1 MSEDNT
7 LENMIDYA
15 ANADF
20 NKANAIFND
29 MIAQK
34 MDAAIDQERI
44 AVAGKIFNDIEDEEL
59 EAEVEAEVLSPR
71 APLLCRSAARLPR
84 VRVAFVLPG
93 QMATLHAQPVVQQ
106 TTNSA
111 DCHPCREME
120 LITAQRSR
128 QPANIWG
135 NSGRNGLPRR

>member
-1 MSEDNT
+1 MMTDKKMTSLQEETVMSEDNT

-34 MDAAIDQERI
+34 MDAAMDQERI

-59 EAEVEAEVLSPR
+59 EAEAETDAKETDQVETAPEGEESEEVETSDETEET
-71 APLLCRSAARLPR
+71 STEEE
-84 VRVAFVLPG
+84 VEG
-93 QMATLHAQPVVQQ
+93 HPV
-106 TTNSA
+106 
-111 DCHPCREME
+111 
-120 LITAQRSR
+120 
-128 QPANIWG
+128 
-135 NSGRNGLPRR
+135 

>member
-1 MSEDNT
+1 MTDKKMTSLQEETVMSEDNT

-34 MDAAIDQERI
+34 MDAAMDQERI

-59 EAEVEAEVLSPR
+59 EAEAETDAKETDQVETAPEGEESEEVEASAETEETPTEDEVE
-71 APLLCRSAARLPR
+71 
-84 VRVAFVLPG
+84 G
-93 QMATLHAQPVVQQ
+93 HPV
-106 TTNSA
+106 
-111 DCHPCREME
+111 
-120 LITAQRSR
+120 
-128 QPANIWG
+128 
-135 NSGRNGLPRR
+135 

>member
-1 MSEDNT
+1 MMTEMTSPQEETVMSEDNT

-59 EAEVEAEVLSPR
+59 EAEVEADAEEVDQVET
-71 APLLCRSAARLPR
+71 APEGEESEEVEASAETEETPTEEE
-84 VRVAFVLPG
+84 VEG
-93 QMATLHAQPVVQQ
+93 HPV
-106 TTNSA
+106 
-111 DCHPCREME
+111 
-120 LITAQRSR
+120 
-128 QPANIWG
+128 
-135 NSGRNGLPRR
+135 

>member
-1 MSEDNT
+1 MMTDKKMTSLQEETVMSEDNT

-34 MDAAIDQERI
+34 MDAAMDQERI

-59 EAEVEAEVLSPR
+59 EAEAETDAKETDQVETAPEGEESEEVEASAETEETPTEDEVE
-71 APLLCRSAARLPR
+71 
-84 VRVAFVLPG
+84 G
-93 QMATLHAQPVVQQ
+93 HPV
-106 TTNSA
+106 
-111 DCHPCREME
+111 
-120 LITAQRSR
+120 
-128 QPANIWG
+128 
-135 NSGRNGLPRR
+135 

>member
-1 MSEDNT
+1 MTSPQEETVMSEDNT

-59 EAEVEAEVLSPR
+59 EAEAEADAEETDKVETAPEGEESEEVEASAETEETPTEKDEVE
-71 APLLCRSAARLPR
+71 
-84 VRVAFVLPG
+84 G
-93 QMATLHAQPVVQQ
+93 HPV
-106 TTNSA
+106 
-111 DCHPCREME
+111 
-120 LITAQRSR
+120 
-128 QPANIWG
+128 
-135 NSGRNGLPRR
+135 